1 MGALERVNSALA
13 ETRAISGVPWRPWDS
28 VHVPFDTGG
37 PLHPSRQGPTTGTDG
52 ALALQPVYSCV
63 RWLAESVGK
72 TPVRQYRD
80 TGDRKVKMPLG
91 SFLRSPSAY
100 LRPFDWKVIG
110 MTSVLL
116 HGMGYGLVTARD
128 GYGYTTSAEWLDP
141 VLVNVID
148 SKPFNPLKAQFFYAG
163 RPVAR
168 EDLFIIRGL
177 SVPGRTEAISP
188 IRHFQAYIEAGHSA
202 LEYGNGWYRSG
213 GFPPGTFKNANYEV
227 DDEQSDKIKGRLV
240 RAIRRHEPLVYGADW
255 DFNPLT
261 VPPNEAQFI
270 ESMQLNATQIASIY
284 GVMPRRAGGVHGDSQ
299 TYSNQEIDAIS
310 EITDSL
316 DPWLVRFEE
325 AFTEALPQP
334 QVAEFDR
341 DARIRH
347 DIRTRYDVYRVARD
361 IGVLNVDEVRQL
373 EDREPLPEPR
383 TAEDYDGADYTPLT
397 IQVAAARGLKE
408 ELGTGPADQP
418 NLQVPPKPGTTAVMR
433 PLPGVPVP
441 AVNGNGKARRG

>member
-1 MGALERVNSALA
+1 MGALERVNAALA
-13 ETRAISGVPWRPWDS
+13 ETRAIGGVPWQPWNNPY
-28 VHVPFDTGG
+28 VPFGSGG
-37 PLHPSRQGPTTGTDG
+37 PLHPARSGSTTGTDG

-63 RWLAESVGK
+63 RWLAESVAK
-72 TPVRQYRD
+72 TPMRQYRD

-110 MTSVLL
+110 MTSVLI
-116 HGMGYGLVTARD
+116 HGMAYGLYTARD
-128 GYGYTTSAEWLDP
+128 GFGYPTGAEWLDSS
-141 VLVNVID
+141 LVNVID

-177 SVPGRTEAISP
+177 SVAGRTEAISP
-188 IRHFQAYIEAGHSA
+188 LRAFQAYIEAGHSA

-227 DDEQSDKIKGRLV
+227 TDEQSAEIKGRLV
-240 RAIRRHEPLVYGADW
+240 TAIRRHEPLVFGADW
-255 DFNPLT
+255 DFNPIT

-284 GVMPRRAGGVHGDSQ
+284 GVQPRRAGGVHGDSM
-299 TYSNQEIDAIS
+299 TYSNVEMDAIS
-310 EITDSL
+310 EVTDSL

-325 AFTEALPQP
+325 AFTESLPQP

-347 DIRTRYDVYRVARD
+347 DIRTRYQVYREARD
-361 IGVLNVDEVRQL
+361 TGILNVDEIREL
-373 EDREPLPEPR
+373 EDREPLPKPK
-383 TAEDYDGADYTPLT
+383 TDSDYDGSDYTPLL
-397 IQVAAARGLKE
+397 IQVAAARGLAT
-408 ELGTGPADQP
+408 ELGTGPEDAP
-418 NLQVPPKPGTTAVMR
+418 NPESAKTALPGA
-433 PLPGVPVP
+433 PLPAVKLP
-441 AVNGNGKARRG
+441 AGTVNGNGQHA